1 MKMSYL
7 RDNKGYTLTELLV
20 AIVCGFL
27 LITAASATYISQN
40 RAFVTQ
46 ESVSETNTQSKIAH
60 DMIADDTKS
69 AGFGTTNDLS
79 SNAVNGFNNII
90 TPVDSA
96 VATDAVT
103 IVSGR
108 MVGQL
113 WPVGV
118 GPGMIACPAAPPPV
132 TIPAG
137 TSQVDVVYS
146 GTGTLNNSDKRFI
159 SIDGIEDAVVASTS
173 IIGYTITLTSN
184 LSKAFPLLDT
194 DGDGMCDTGRPV
206 YLIED
211 TTFCVDA
218 NSALRRIRRNA
229 NVAACTGIA
238 TSDNDAIAEHIEDL
252 QLAYAVDAN
261 NDGDVDDLN
270 GNGMIDGGDF
280 INGALVG
287 NFDDIRA
294 IRINV
299 LAMTDKRDVNF
310 RGLGNPPATVENRAH
325 IQTND
330 DFRRR
335 WWQSIVKIR
344 NQ

>member
-1 MKMSYL
+1 MSYL

-137 TSQVDVVYS
+137 TSQVD
-146 GTGTLNNSDKRFI
+146 
-159 SIDGIEDAVVASTS
+159 A
-173 IIGYTITLTSN
+173 
-184 LSKAFPLLDT
+184 
-194 DGDGMCDTGRPV
+194 GRPV

-211 TTFCVDA
+211 ITFCVDA
-218 NSALRRIRRNA
+218 NSVLRRIRRNA

-294 IRINV
+294 MRINV